1 MSAMRK
7 LLGGRRCSII
17 RRGWR
22 RNEEGRGVW
31 KRRMEY
37 RKEEWVK
44 LKVRSWER

>member
-31 KRRMEY
+31 KRRKWNIG
-37 RKEEWVK
+37 R
-44 LKVRSWER
+44 RSGWIW